1 MISKDNILC
10 YIHIQNTF
18 VQTQNLL
25 DMEIIGIEKMT
36 YENILLEIEKF
47 LDRTNNLA
55 NDYSSK
61 KINNWIDNQEVCQC

>member
-1 MISKDNILC
+1 MHKLKI
-10 YIHIQNTF
+10 
-18 VQTQNLL
+18 LL

-36 YENILLEIEKF
+36 YANILLEIEKF

>member
-1 MISKDNILC
+1 
-10 YIHIQNTF
+10 
-18 VQTQNLL
+18 
-25 DMEIIGIEKMT
+25 MEIIGIEKMT

-61 KINNWIDNQEVCQC
+61 KINNWIDNQEVCQF

>member
-1 MISKDNILC
+1 MHKLKI
-10 YIHIQNTF
+10 
-18 VQTQNLL
+18 LL